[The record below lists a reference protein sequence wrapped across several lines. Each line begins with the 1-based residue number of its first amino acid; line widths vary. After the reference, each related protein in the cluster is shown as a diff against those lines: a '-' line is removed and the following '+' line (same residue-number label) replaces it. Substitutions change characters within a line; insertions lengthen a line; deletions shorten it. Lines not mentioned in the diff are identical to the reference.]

1 MSEARWGGPPPA
13 DLVPENAPFDE
24 EQRAWLNGFLA
35 GLLGLGNGE
44 GRAALDPALRHDTAG
59 NATSNSGPDA
69 HAASGPIA
77 SGQHP
82 ASLIVGTSIAGGPVA
97 GGPVAGSPVAGSPV
111 AGRHLASGLASRG
124 HAAAGNP
131 LSAVHPSGGHATAAA
146 HLPGGALAAAPGRDA
161 DVGSEGLGSAPFRNS
176 EADDLDGPFASPAS
190 PRFGAD
196 SAGGPR
202 SDRAW
207 LHAGAAR
214 RAMRG
219 QEAGAPA
226 SMASPRPRLVG
237 AGREPGEAHRLRV
250 KAQKK
255 LTLADAGSEIREITL
270 EHEGAELRYQA
281 GDCLSVFPHNDP
293 DLVRALLR
301 AIGARGQE
309 MVSTPNGTTEVWRCL
324 LEDLDITHVRDETLR
339 LFADEAGR
347 SEEAQVLRESIAQAT
362 PSSFDLLDLL
372 TMFPSSRPS
381 VERIV
386 ATLGALEPRLY
397 AIASSP
403 THHPGE
409 LQLAVRVVR
418 AERGGR
424 ERKGVASHFLSDG
437 IFRGDDVFV
446 RVQPGE
452 RFILPVERP
461 SPMIMLGSGTG
472 LARYRAFLQ
481 ELEARGRRGNTW
493 LIMASCFEGDEALY
507 EAELKSWSRIGVL
520 EHLDIVK
527 LGQRGRR
534 VGPED
539 VLRKRA
545 RRVVSWLDRGAFVYA
560 CGEGKALSAVLSD
573 TLIDVLGRQGKMS
586 RAEAADVLH
595 VMRREGRYVEE
606 VY

>member
-1 MSEARWGGPPPA
+1 M
-13 DLVPENAPFDE
+13 
-24 EQRAWLNGFLA
+24 
-35 GLLGLGNGE
+35 
-44 GRAALDPALRHDTAG
+44 
-59 NATSNSGPDA
+59 
-69 HAASGPIA
+69 
-77 SGQHP
+77 
-82 ASLIVGTSIAGGPVA
+82 
-97 GGPVAGSPVAGSPV
+97 
-111 AGRHLASGLASRG
+111 
-124 HAAAGNP
+124 
-131 LSAVHPSGGHATAAA
+131 
-146 HLPGGALAAAPGRDA
+146 
-161 DVGSEGLGSAPFRNS
+161 
-176 EADDLDGPFASPAS
+176 
-190 PRFGAD
+190 
-196 SAGGPR
+196 
-202 SDRAW
+202 
-207 LHAGAAR
+207 
-214 RAMRG
+214 
-219 QEAGAPA
+219 
-226 SMASPRPRLVG
+226 
-237 AGREPGEAHRLRV
+237 RV
-250 KAQKK
+250 KSQRK
-255 LTLADAGSEIREITL
+255 LTLADAGSEIREIVL
-270 EHEGAELRYQA
+270 EHEGAELRYQP

-309 MVSTPNGTTEVWRCL
+309 MVSTPNGLTEVWRCL

-372 TMFPSSRPS
+372 SMFPSSRPS

-437 IFRGDDVFV
+437 IFRGDDVFA
-446 RVQPGE
+446 RVHPGE
-452 RFILPVERP
+452 RFILPVDRP
-461 SPMIMLGSGTG
+461 GPMIMLGSGTG

-481 ELEARGRRGNTW
+481 ELEARGRRGSTW

-507 EAELKSWSRIGVL
+507 ESELRAWSRIGVL
-520 EHLDIVK
+520 EHLDVVK

-545 RRVVSWLDRGAFVYA
+545 RRVASWLDRGAFVYA

-586 RAEAADVLH
+586 RAEAADFLH
-595 VMRREGRYVEE
+595 IMRREGRYVEE